1 MKTSACPRCGSGVI
15 ARTHR
20 QGFFERLMSV
30 AYVYPFRCQTCH
42 RRFRRFRWRERY
54 VRVHL
59 DRRGLERVPCR
70 IPVTFHWKNG
80 GQGDGMVRDVSAAGC
95 AIETKATVPVGA
107 LLELQMSL
115 EGEPP
120 IDVEVGEV
128 RVRQGVFMGV
138 RFVKIADTHA
148 ERLRGLIL
156 RLVAAHQG

>member
-1 MKTSACPRCGSGVI
+1 MKAPACPRCGSGLVG
-15 ARTHR
+15 RTHR
-20 QGFFERLMSV
+20 QGLYERLMSV
-30 AYVYPFRCQTCH
+30 AYIYPFRCQTCH

-107 LLELQMSL
+107 LVQLQMSP
-115 EGEPP
+115 ESEPP
-120 IDVEVGEV
+120 LDVEVGEV
-128 RVRQGVFMGV
+128 RVRQGIFMGV
-138 RFVKIADTHA
+138 RFVKVADADA
-148 ERLRGLIL
+148 EHLRKLIV
-156 RLVAAHQG
+156 RLVASNQG